1 MLNGDTCMYLSL
13 DDLTVGV
20 PSGFANVEGGAVIL
34 SVKTSVISI
43 VNCEMPG
50 RQLRFGDINKIMV
63 NTSFD

>member
-20 PSGFANVEGGAVIL
+20 PSGFAKVEGGAVIL
-34 SVKTSVISI
+34 SVKTSVTSI

-50 RQLRFGDINKIMV
+50 RQLRFGDIN
-63 NTSFD
+63 NDHD